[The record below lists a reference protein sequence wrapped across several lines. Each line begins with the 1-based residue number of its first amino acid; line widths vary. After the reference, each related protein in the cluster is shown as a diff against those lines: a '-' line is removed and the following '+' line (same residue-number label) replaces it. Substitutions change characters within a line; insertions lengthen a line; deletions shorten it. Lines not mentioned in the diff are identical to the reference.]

1 MTCIKGMVMNG
12 KGSLPQGMKIKGL
25 ELSKKRKLIRQK
37 IIQEGNP
44 DVIFVSESDIVLR
57 NFCSQD
63 SPLRVYQS
71 IGSQEAGIIF
81 DSVFFTECTADDPM
95 RRLRKIYEYRASKE
109 NLSSELL
116 TRMNAVILETKV
128 PCKRKMLYV
137 AWHGPHKIKHDLK
150 FKMIK
155 DLVYIITLYLT
166 EINIPVII
174 GGDYN
179 LDLSEENLPMF
190 APEFKHHFLS
200 HSKLVMC
207 DYQKLAHRSE
217 KIDYI
222 TLSETVTK
230 YKITP
235 VDVMKYVEIE
245 YPDLPSEFPKKGI
258 LDHDPLSVELKTRTR
273 YNSI

>member
-1 MTCIKGMVMNG
+1 
-12 KGSLPQGMKIKGL
+12 
-25 ELSKKRKLIRQK
+25 
-37 IIQEGNP
+37 
-44 DVIFVSESDIVLR
+44 
-57 NFCSQD
+57 
-63 SPLRVYQS
+63 
-71 IGSQEAGIIF
+71 
-81 DSVFFTECTADDPM
+81 M

-128 PCKRKMLYV
+128 LCKRKMLYV

-150 FKMIK
+150 LKMIK

-190 APEFKHHFLS
+190 APEFNHHFLS